1 MLQNRAASA
10 STTWST
16 AKRCSCDSCGSSA
29 RSGSF
34 PDICSEVI
42 AISRTYFFRLLRRH
56 VGNTSTPSDV
66 MLFGQRPDHHAA
78 SYTCPERIEC
88 MRENLDIDTKTL
100 ALYYAW
106 DHFAYH
112 AGQRQTV
119 FNYFVLLLG
128 GCVAAWSATIG
139 QSGAEYNYFRIF
151 LGVVLALASL
161 VFWRL
166 DQRNARL
173 VKVSEDALK
182 DLEAQMAKDIKV
194 PSIRLMENAGKR
206 VSKFPLLESFGQI
219 YGLIF
224 AVSGIVGIA
233 MAILSARG

>member
-1 MLQNRAASA
+1 
-10 STTWST
+10 
-16 AKRCSCDSCGSSA
+16 
-29 RSGSF
+29 
-34 PDICSEVI
+34 
-42 AISRTYFFRLLRRH
+42 
-56 VGNTSTPSDV
+56 
-66 MLFGQRPDHHAA
+66 
-78 SYTCPERIEC
+78 

-119 FNYFVLLLG
+119 FNFFLLVIG
-128 GCVAAWSATIG
+128 GCIAAWSATIG
-139 QSGAEYNYFRIF
+139 EDGSEYSYFRSF

-182 DLEAQMAKDIKV
+182 ELEARMAKDIDV
-194 PSIRLMENAGKR
+194 PSIRLMAKAEKN
-206 VSKFPLLESFGQI
+206 VSGFPFSKIESFGQI

-224 AVSGIVGIA
+224 AVSGMVGIA
-233 MAILSARG
+233 MAILSAAVP

>member
-1 MLQNRAASA
+1 
-10 STTWST
+10 
-16 AKRCSCDSCGSSA
+16 
-29 RSGSF
+29 
-34 PDICSEVI
+34 
-42 AISRTYFFRLLRRH
+42 
-56 VGNTSTPSDV
+56 
-66 MLFGQRPDHHAA
+66 
-78 SYTCPERIEC
+78 

-119 FNYFVLLLG
+119 FNYFVLLIG
-128 GCVAAWSATIG
+128 GCVAGYSATMG
-139 QSGAEYNYFRIF
+139 QSGAEYTYFRIF

-173 VKVSEDALK
+173 VKVSEEALK
-182 DLEAQMAKDIKV
+182 DLEAQIAKEINV
-194 PSIRLMENAGKR
+194 PGVRLMTNAEKK
-206 VSKFPLLESFGQI
+206 VSRFPFSKIESFSQI

-224 AVSGIVGIA
+224 AVSGLVGLA

>member
-1 MLQNRAASA
+1 MMGI
-10 STTWST
+10 
-16 AKRCSCDSCGSSA
+16 AKK
-29 RSGSF
+29 
-34 PDICSEVI
+34 
-42 AISRTYFFRLLRRH
+42 RTE
-56 VGNTSTPSDV
+56 G
-66 MLFGQRPDHHAA
+66 
-78 SYTCPERIEC
+78 

-119 FNYFVLLLG
+119 FNFFLLVIG
-128 GCVAAWSATIG
+128 GCIAAWSATIG
-139 QSGAEYNYFRIF
+139 ESGAEYSYFRGF

-173 VKVSEDALK
+173 VKISEAALK
-182 DLEAQMAKDIKV
+182 DLEAQMAKEISV
-194 PSIRLMENAGKR
+194 PSIRLIANAEKKISEFPF
-206 VSKFPLLESFGQI
+206 SKIESFGQI

-224 AVSGIVGIA
+224 AVSGVVGIA
-233 MAILSARG
+233 MAIVSVWR

>member
-1 MLQNRAASA
+1 
-10 STTWST
+10 
-16 AKRCSCDSCGSSA
+16 
-29 RSGSF
+29 
-34 PDICSEVI
+34 
-42 AISRTYFFRLLRRH
+42 
-56 VGNTSTPSDV
+56 
-66 MLFGQRPDHHAA
+66 
-78 SYTCPERIEC
+78 

-119 FNYFVLLLG
+119 FNFFLLVIG
-128 GCVAAWSATIG
+128 GCVAAYGATMG
-139 QSGAEYNYFRIF
+139 ESGAVYTYFRCF

-166 DQRNARL
+166 DQRNAQL
-173 VKVSEDALK
+173 VKISEEALK

-194 PSIRLMENAGKR
+194 PSIRLMENARKK
-206 VSKFPLLESFGQI
+206 VSRFPFLESFGQI

-233 MAILSARG
+233 MAILSMSG

>member
-1 MLQNRAASA
+1 
-10 STTWST
+10 
-16 AKRCSCDSCGSSA
+16 
-29 RSGSF
+29 
-34 PDICSEVI
+34 
-42 AISRTYFFRLLRRH
+42 
-56 VGNTSTPSDV
+56 
-66 MLFGQRPDHHAA
+66 
-78 SYTCPERIEC
+78 

-119 FNYFVLLLG
+119 FNFFLLVIG
-128 GCVAAWSATIG
+128 GCIAAWSATIG
-139 QSGAEYNYFRIF
+139 ESGAEYNYFRSF

-182 DLEAQMAKDIKV
+182 DLEARMAKDIDV
-194 PSIRLMENAGKR
+194 PSIRLMAQAEKS
-206 VSKFPLLESFGQI
+206 VSGFPFSKIESFGQI

-224 AVSGIVGIA
+224 AVSGMVGIA
-233 MAILSARG
+233 MAVLSVRG

>member
-1 MLQNRAASA
+1 
-10 STTWST
+10 
-16 AKRCSCDSCGSSA
+16 
-29 RSGSF
+29 
-34 PDICSEVI
+34 
-42 AISRTYFFRLLRRH
+42 
-56 VGNTSTPSDV
+56 
-66 MLFGQRPDHHAA
+66 
-78 SYTCPERIEC
+78 

-112 AGQRQTV
+112 AQQRQTV
-119 FNYFVLLLG
+119 FNFFMLLIG
-128 GCVAAWSATIG
+128 GCVAAYSATIG
-139 QSGAEYNYFRIF
+139 ESGGEYNYFRSF

-173 VKVSEDALK
+173 VKISEEALK
-182 DLEAQMAKDIKV
+182 ELEARMAKDINV
-194 PSIRLMENAGKR
+194 PSIRLMANGQKKISR
-206 VSKFPLLESFGQI
+206 FPFSKIESFGQI

-224 AVSGIVGIA
+224 AVSGLVGLA

>member
-1 MLQNRAASA
+1 
-10 STTWST
+10 
-16 AKRCSCDSCGSSA
+16 
-29 RSGSF
+29 
-34 PDICSEVI
+34 
-42 AISRTYFFRLLRRH
+42 
-56 VGNTSTPSDV
+56 
-66 MLFGQRPDHHAA
+66 
-78 SYTCPERIEC
+78 

-119 FNYFVLLLG
+119 FNYFVLLIG
-128 GCVAAWSATIG
+128 GCVAGYSATMG
-139 QSGAEYNYFRIF
+139 QSGTEYTYFRIF

-173 VKVSEDALK
+173 VKVSEEALK
-182 DLEAQMAKDIKV
+182 DLEAQIAKEINV
-194 PSIRLMENAGKR
+194 PSVRLMTNAEKK
-206 VSKFPLLESFGQI
+206 VSRFPFSKIESFSQI

-224 AVSGIVGIA
+224 AVSGVVGIVT
-233 MAILSARG
+233 AIFSAWR

>member
-1 MLQNRAASA
+1 
-10 STTWST
+10 
-16 AKRCSCDSCGSSA
+16 
-29 RSGSF
+29 
-34 PDICSEVI
+34 
-42 AISRTYFFRLLRRH
+42 
-56 VGNTSTPSDV
+56 
-66 MLFGQRPDHHAA
+66 
-78 SYTCPERIEC
+78 
-88 MRENLDIDTKTL
+88 MRENLDIDSKTL

-119 FNYFVLLLG
+119 FNFFLLVIG
-128 GCVAAWSATIG
+128 GSVAAYGSTMG
-139 QSGAEYNYFRIF
+139 ESGAVYTYFRCF

-173 VKVSEDALK
+173 VKISEDALK
-182 DLEAQMAKDIKV
+182 DLEAQMAKEINV
-194 PSIRLMENAGKR
+194 PGVRLMTNAEKK
-206 VSKFPLLESFGQI
+206 VSRFPFSKIESFRQI

-224 AVSGIVGIA
+224 AVSGLVGLA

>member
-1 MLQNRAASA
+1 
-10 STTWST
+10 
-16 AKRCSCDSCGSSA
+16 
-29 RSGSF
+29 
-34 PDICSEVI
+34 
-42 AISRTYFFRLLRRH
+42 
-56 VGNTSTPSDV
+56 
-66 MLFGQRPDHHAA
+66 
-78 SYTCPERIEC
+78 

-128 GCVAAWSATIG
+128 GCVAAYSATMG
-139 QSGAEYNYFRIF
+139 ESGAEYHYFRIF

-173 VKVSEDALK
+173 VKISEDALK
-182 DLEAQMAKDIKV
+182 DLEAQMAKEIKV
-194 PSIRLMENAGKR
+194 PSIRLVENAGKR
-206 VSKFPLLESFGQI
+206 VSKFPFLESFGQI

-224 AVSGIVGIA
+224 AVSGVVGLA
-233 MAILSARG
+233 MAIVSVWR

>member
-1 MLQNRAASA
+1 
-10 STTWST
+10 
-16 AKRCSCDSCGSSA
+16 
-29 RSGSF
+29 
-34 PDICSEVI
+34 
-42 AISRTYFFRLLRRH
+42 
-56 VGNTSTPSDV
+56 
-66 MLFGQRPDHHAA
+66 
-78 SYTCPERIEC
+78 

-119 FNYFVLLLG
+119 FNFFLLLIG
-128 GCVAAWSATIG
+128 GCVAAYGSIMG
-139 QSGAEYNYFRIF
+139 ESGVPYNYFRSF
-151 LGVVLALASL
+151 LGVVLALGSL

-182 DLEAQMAKDIKV
+182 DLEAQMAKDISV
-194 PSIRLMENAGKR
+194 PSIRLIANAEKKISR
-206 VSKFPLLESFGQI
+206 FPFSKIESFGQI

-224 AVSGIVGIA
+224 AVSGVVGTGIA
-233 MAILSARG
+233 VLSAWR

>member
-1 MLQNRAASA
+1 
-10 STTWST
+10 
-16 AKRCSCDSCGSSA
+16 
-29 RSGSF
+29 
-34 PDICSEVI
+34 
-42 AISRTYFFRLLRRH
+42 
-56 VGNTSTPSDV
+56 
-66 MLFGQRPDHHAA
+66 
-78 SYTCPERIEC
+78 

-119 FNYFVLLLG
+119 FNFFLLVIG
-128 GCVAAWSATIG
+128 GCIAAWSATIG
-139 QSGAEYNYFRIF
+139 ESGAEYNYFRSF

-173 VKVSEDALK
+173 VKISEDALK
-182 DLEAQMAKDIKV
+182 DLEARMAKDIDV
-194 PSIRLMENAGKR
+194 PSIRLMAKAEKS
-206 VSKFPLLESFGQI
+206 VSGFPFLESFGQI

-224 AVSGIVGIA
+224 AVSGVVGIA
-233 MAILSARG
+233 IAIVSVNFLGK

>member
-1 MLQNRAASA
+1 
-10 STTWST
+10 
-16 AKRCSCDSCGSSA
+16 
-29 RSGSF
+29 
-34 PDICSEVI
+34 
-42 AISRTYFFRLLRRH
+42 
-56 VGNTSTPSDV
+56 
-66 MLFGQRPDHHAA
+66 
-78 SYTCPERIEC
+78 

-119 FNYFVLLLG
+119 FNYFVLLIG
-128 GCVAAWSATIG
+128 GCVAGYSATMG
-139 QSGAEYNYFRIF
+139 QSGAEYTYFRIF

-173 VKVSEDALK
+173 VKVSEEALK
-182 DLEAQMAKDIKV
+182 DLEAQIAKEINV
-194 PSIRLMENAGKR
+194 PSVRLMTNTEKN
-206 VSKFPLLESFGQI
+206 VSRFPFSKIESFSQI

-224 AVSGIVGIA
+224 AVSGLVGLA